1 MANPDCPARDE
12 VSTRP
17 AQPHAPGLSGR
28 RCRRRTIAPGAQ
40 RPSELLRT
48 FFAAGL
54 CFMLAAAV
62 AAIAY
67 MLSGREWVHWLALHL
82 LLLGGI
88 SQLVLGAAQFF
99 TCAFLATDPP
109 PRRLI
114 WAQFGAWNTGLILVA
129 VGVPG
134 GITPLTDLGGALIAV
149 GVALFAAA
157 LLGMRRRSLQRAP
170 WALNWYQASA
180 ACLTVGVLLGVL
192 MARDTSWPYGS
203 LLGAHLALNLGGWLG
218 TAIVGTLHT
227 FFPSLTQTRLRH
239 PRLQRP
245 TFTLW
250 LAGILLLA
258 AGAAFS
264 IVGLL
269 ALGWLSLLA
278 SATLLSV
285 NLLASLG
292 AAARPLALPAR
303 LLALAHLFLPA
314 GLLLALLATAADG
327 TMGPFI
333 GAPRSALAVLLLAGW
348 IGLTVSGSLLHL
360 LAVLARIKS
369 FTFPMPQP
377 RPTPDRA
384 LTATAGVGVAAL
396 AISYAPGLTPLRD
409 PAAALT
415 IAVACVLALRVLTPA
430 LRVLR
435 PSPS

>member
-1 MANPDCPARDE
+1 MSTPAAE
-12 VSTRP
+12 
-17 AQPHAPGLSGR
+17 PHARRLSGR
-28 RCRRRTIAPGAQ
+28 RCRQRAIGPGAP
-40 RPSELLRT
+40 RPSVLLGT
-48 FFAAGL
+48 FFSAGL

-67 MLSGREWVHWLALHL
+67 VLSGREWVHWLALHL

-88 SQLVLGAAQFF
+88 SQLVLGAGQFF

-114 WAQFGAWNTGLILVA
+114 WAQFGAWNMGVILVA
-129 VGVPG
+129 VGVPSA
-134 GITPLTDLGGALIAV
+134 ISALSDVGGALIAI
-149 GVALFAAA
+149 GIALFAAA
-157 LLGMRRRSLQRAP
+157 LLGMRRRSLQHAP
-170 WALNWYQASA
+170 WALRWYQTSA

-192 MARDTSWPYGS
+192 MARGTPWPYGS

-227 FFPSLTQTRLRH
+227 FFPSLTQTQLRH

-245 TFTLW
+245 TYTFW
-250 LAGILLLA
+250 LAGVLLLA
-258 AGAAFS
+258 AGAAFGIVS
-264 IVGLL
+264 IL

-278 SATLLSV
+278 SAMLLSV

-303 LLALAHLFLPA
+303 LVALAQVFLPT
-314 GLLLALLATAADG
+314 GLLLALLATVADG
-327 TMGPFI
+327 TMGPFV
-333 GAPRSALAVLLLAGW
+333 GAPRAALAVLLLAGW

-377 RPTPDRA
+377 RPARDRA
-384 LTATAGVGVAAL
+384 LTATAGMGVAAL
-396 AISYAPGLTPLRD
+396 ALSTTPGLAPLSD

-415 IAVACVLALRVLTPA
+415 IVVGGLLAIRVLALA
-430 LRVLR
+430 LRAAG
-435 PSPS
+435 PPAS